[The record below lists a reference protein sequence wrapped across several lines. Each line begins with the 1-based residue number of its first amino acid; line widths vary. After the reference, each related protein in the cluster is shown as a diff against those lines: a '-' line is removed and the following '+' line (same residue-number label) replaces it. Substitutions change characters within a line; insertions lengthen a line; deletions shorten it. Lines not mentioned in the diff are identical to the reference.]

1 MIYVWRPFIAT
12 KPVWRALKYLYNHSN
27 LMISGLSSCWTW
39 LSSLCVYSIT
49 KQRPTVWRS
58 SEPQTSPWDFLT
70 ERCFPSLQ
78 CVCDTQRSV
87 VFLKDGQRVM
97 TECVQCEL
105 ELNKHREGMEKY
117 SRSSVEVLL
126 LLYSSQDLGFI
137 DVDGL
142 VSGFGNVLGNSGLN
156 RILILIREL
165 CKQPTLHVACYSPNT
180 SK

>member
-1 MIYVWRPFIAT
+1 M
-12 KPVWRALKYLYNHSN
+12 
-27 LMISGLSSCWTW
+27 
-39 LSSLCVYSIT
+39 
-49 KQRPTVWRS
+49 
-58 SEPQTSPWDFLT
+58 
-70 ERCFPSLQ
+70 
-78 CVCDTQRSV
+78 
-87 VFLKDGQRVM
+87 FLKDGQRVM

-156 RILILIREL
+156 RILILIREPY
-165 CKQPTLHVACYSPNT
+165 KQPDSNQNFGRDVRKDWFIHPLLLNLTFKTTNVGQSALHAVYYMNLVKQYAYLL
-180 SK
+180 

>member
-1 MIYVWRPFIAT
+1 MQAPKLMMYLWRPFIAT

-70 ERCFPSLQ
+70 ERFFPSSQ
-78 CVCDTQRSV
+78 CVCDTQRCV
-87 VFLKDGQRVM
+87 VFLKDGQCVM

-126 LLYSSQDLGFI
+126 LLYSSQGLGVYWCGRFSFRLWERT
-137 DVDGL
+137 G
-142 VSGFGNVLGNSGLN
+142 
-156 RILILIREL
+156 
-165 CKQPTLHVACYSPNT
+165 K
-180 SK
+180 